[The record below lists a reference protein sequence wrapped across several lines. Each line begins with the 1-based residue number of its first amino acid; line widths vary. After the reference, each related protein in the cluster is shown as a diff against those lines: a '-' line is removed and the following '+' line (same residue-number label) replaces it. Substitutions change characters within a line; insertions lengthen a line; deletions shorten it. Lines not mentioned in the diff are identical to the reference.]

1 MADWSFNV
9 FNSTTVFS
17 VASGFL
23 CLGTQHSSNRT
34 AFSFEAVL
42 MLLAILAAFLSFL
55 SSSEISIFGS
65 TLTLVATCV
74 FFSFSTFSLGALD
87 VSDFVSRDK
96 IVNLLV
102 ATLSENRDTGMR
114 YSPSATRS
122 APATGLSKNPGPSI
136 GPSTHQLSSP
146 SLLWSS
152 L

>member
-55 SSSEISIFGS
+55 SSSETSILGS
-65 TLTLVATCV
+65 TLMIVVTCLS
-74 FFSFSTFSLGALD
+74 FSFSCAFSTFSLFGSLC
-87 VSDFVSRDK
+87 K
-96 IVNLLV
+96 IVYLLV
-102 ATLSENRDTGMR
+102 TTLSLNGEVGIR
-114 YSPSATRS
+114 
-122 APATGLSKNPGPSI
+122 
-136 GPSTHQLSSP
+136 
-146 SLLWSS
+146 
-152 L
+152 